1 MSARVLR
8 QIARWLGKR
17 PSESVVV
24 VLVYHRVAK
33 ARSDP
38 WSLAVTPEH
47 FAEHLEALRQ
57 HAVPLRLQQLSRA
70 LANGATLPGRSV
82 VVTFDDGYAD
92 NLHNAKPLLERHG
105 IPATIF
111 LASGFIGSGDGF
123 WWDELDR
130 LLLQPG
136 RLPKNLRLNINGK
149 THRWQLGDAARY
161 RKAEFRRHRRW
172 RAWEDAPTPRHS
184 LYKSLWGQLHRST
197 DEEQRKVI
205 SELRRWAGP
214 VEDSRSGHRLL
225 SLKQASVLANDNLIE
240 IGAHTVNHPSLSS
253 LPLKSQRHEIL
264 ESKAR
269 LEDLVGFPVTSFAYP
284 YGKRSDYSA
293 GTVELVREAGFT
305 CACSN
310 FSGRVTPSTDS
321 FQLPRFQV
329 EDWEGEEF
337 VRWLA
342 EWFDE

>member
-1 MSARVLR
+1 
-8 QIARWLGKR
+8 
-17 PSESVVV
+17 
-24 VLVYHRVAK
+24 
-33 ARSDP
+33 
-38 WSLAVTPEH
+38 
-47 FAEHLEALRQ
+47 
-57 HAVPLRLQQLSRA
+57 
-70 LANGATLPGRSV
+70 V

-105 IPATIF
+105 VPATIF
-111 LASGFIGSGDGF
+111 LASGFIGSGNRF

-149 THRWQLGDAARY
+149 TRRWQLGDSAHYSR
-161 RKAEFRRHRRW
+161 AEFRRHRRW

-214 VEDSRSGHRLL
+214 VEDGRPGHRLL
-225 SLKQASVLANDNLIE
+225 SLEQASLLANDNLIE
-240 IGAHTVNHPSLSS
+240 IGAHTVNHPSLSL

-293 GTVELVREAGFT
+293 QTVTLLQESGFT

-310 FSGRVTPSTDS
+310 FPGTVTRSTDA
-321 FQLPRFQV
+321 FQIPRIQA
-329 EDWEGEEF
+329 EDWDGDEF
-337 VRWLA
+337 ARQLK
-342 EWFDE
+342 EWFDD